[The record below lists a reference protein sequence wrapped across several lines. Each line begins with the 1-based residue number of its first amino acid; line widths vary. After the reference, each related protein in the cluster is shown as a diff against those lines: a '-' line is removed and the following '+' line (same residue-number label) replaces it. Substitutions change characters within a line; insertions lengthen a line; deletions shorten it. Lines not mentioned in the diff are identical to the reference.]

1 MKKVI
6 VSLVLGLG
14 MLATANA
21 QGDAEA
27 GKAKAATCAA
37 CHGATGH
44 SAVDT
49 YPNLAGQHA
58 EYIVKQLKAFK
69 DGSTRSDAVM
79 APMAAGLS
87 EQDMLDL
94 GAYFASQP
102 ISPSEGGAAAGGET
116 AAVAA
121 PAAIVG
127 DAAAGKY
134 LYENGDEARA
144 IGACIGCHG
153 KEGASDVLIY
163 PNLAKQ
169 HPEYIEKQ
177 LTQFKEGAR
186 DNNYAMSSFAGQLT
200 EQEIADLGAYLKD
213 PSAVANVVAKKTKAV
228 AVVTGD
234 IELGKAKS
242 ATCVA
247 CHAADGNSTIA
258 MYPKIAG
265 QHESYIYKQLVEFK
279 SGARNNAVMAGMVA
293 ALSDEDMKNLSAY
306 FASQTTSKVA
316 KPETV
321 NEAGRKLYFGGDSER
336 GITACAA
343 CHSPS
348 GEGMQAAKFP
358 ALVNQHG
365 EYIKIQLEQFRSGVR
380 ANDMN
385 GMMQNIAVKL
395 TDEDIANLTEFLKS
409 L

>member
-1 MKKVI
+1 M
-6 VSLVLGLG
+6 
-14 MLATANA
+14 
-21 QGDAEA
+21 
-27 GKAKAATCAA
+27 
-37 CHGATGH
+37 
-44 SAVDT
+44 
-49 YPNLAGQHA
+49 
-58 EYIVKQLKAFK
+58 
-69 DGSTRSDAVM
+69 
-79 APMAAGLS
+79 
-87 EQDMLDL
+87 
-94 GAYFASQP
+94 
-102 ISPSEGGAAAGGET
+102 
-116 AAVAA
+116 
-121 PAAIVG
+121 
-127 DAAAGKY
+127 
-134 LYENGDEARA
+134 
-144 IGACIGCHG
+144 
-153 KEGASDVLIY
+153 
-163 PNLAKQ
+163 
-169 HPEYIEKQ
+169 
-177 LTQFKEGAR
+177 
-186 DNNYAMSSFAGQLT
+186 
-200 EQEIADLGAYLKD
+200 
-213 PSAVANVVAKKTKAV
+213 ANVVAKKTKAV

-316 KPETV
+316 KPEKV

-358 ALVNQHG
+358 ALVNQHS